1 MALSGVAVH
10 GSSGA
15 RKRIGDVG
23 GFGAAARLVEMA
35 LAVQFA
41 ITHPSPRALQGRH
54 VSNAAMRHRRGSLAL
69 HPQAGHTNVER
80 VAQREL
86 SAIASVTGTVARSRD
101 RQARAS
107 MLDTRRPAASP
118 P

>member
-1 MALSGVAVH
+1 MAHLREK
-10 GSSGA
+10 A
-15 RKRIGDVG
+15 RLATLADS
-23 GFGAAARLVEMA
+23 AAARLVEMA
-35 LAVQFA
+35 LPVPVRDQR
-41 ITHPSPRALQGRH
+41 ILLRARFKRRH

-69 HPQAGHTNVER
+69 HRKQAAHNVER